1 MASINNSYGAS
12 PWEVRKGMGVF
23 LEDMRKIAPDKIGRA
38 LILLAIE
45 DVTEKRA

>member
-1 MASINNSYGAS
+1 
-12 PWEVRKGMGVF
+12 VF